1 MTDFKN
7 LEEKLK
13 RYETLEQLLGRSDV
27 ISDRGKYQQLAREL
41 ASLSP
46 LVKKIREYED
56 LLKQIDQI
64 KQISSSK
71 TSDLEMKLLAEE
83 ELKALESKLSGTK
96 ESLENSLI
104 GEDAEAHRN
113 AIMEIRAG
121 TGGLEASLFA
131 ADIFRMYIKYAARR
145 NWKTEVMDS
154 HPTEAGGFK
163 EIIFSI
169 EGEGVYRHLKF
180 ESGVH
185 RVQRVPT
192 TEASGRI
199 HTSAVTV
206 AVLPQAEEVEVE
218 VKPQDIRVDVFRSS
232 GKGGQG
238 VNTTDSAV
246 RITHLETGIVVTCQ
260 DERSQLKNKQ
270 KALKVLRARLLKKID
285 EEAREKVTQER
296 RAMVGTGDRSE
307 KIRTYNF
314 PDRRVTDHR
323 INLTLHR
330 LEEILE
336 GDLDGL
342 IEPLQKE
349 ERKVL
354 LESLKGKG

>member
-13 RYETLEQLLGRSDV
+13 RYETLEKLLGTPEV
-27 ISDRGKYQQLAREL
+27 ISDRTKYQQMAREL
-41 ASLSP
+41 SSLSP
-46 LVKKIREYED
+46 LVKKIREYQT
-56 LLKQIDQI
+56 LLKQREQI
-64 KQISSSK
+64 QQLFSSK
-71 TSDLEMKLLAEE
+71 ASDAEMKLLAEE
-83 ELKALESKLSGTK
+83 ELKTLELKLSELKG
-96 ESLENSLI
+96 SLENSLI
-104 GEDAEAHRN
+104 GADPEAHRG
-113 AIMEIRAG
+113 IIIEIRAG

-131 ADIFRMYIKYAARR
+131 ADIFRMYMKYAIRR

-154 HPTEAGGFK
+154 HPTDAGGFK

-169 EGEGVYRHLKF
+169 EGEGVYRSLKF

-206 AVLPQAEEVEVE
+206 AILPQAEEVEVN

-246 RITHLETGIVVTCQ
+246 RITHLETGMVATCQ

-270 KALKVLRARLLKKID
+270 KALKVLRARLLQKMNA
-285 EEAREKVTQER
+285 EAKEKMTQER
-296 RAMVGTGDRSE
+296 RAMIGTGDRSE

-336 GDLDGL
+336 GDLNGL
-342 IEPLQKE
+342 IEPLLQE
-349 ERKVL
+349 ERKAL
-354 LESLKGKG
+354 LSRLKGKE